1 MVSDKERIPIIEVG
15 REPEIAPETG
25 LEKLEKEQYI
35 LKKPVLDDQTGQV
48 LVTAPSAQQPV
59 IVLPLTEEE
68 LQDALKVK
76 VENSIRWLAEWSRRL
91 AKILGGKARFKKS
104 QEVLNV

>member
-1 MVSDKERIPIIEVG
+1 MVSDKERIPIVEVG

-48 LVTAPSAQQPV
+48 LVTAPTLQEPTV
-59 IVLPLTEEE
+59 ILPLTEGEYE
-68 LQDALKVK
+68 QALSAKI
-76 VENSIRWLAEWSRRL
+76 ECSIRWLAEWSKRL
-91 AKILGGKARFKKS
+91 MKILGSKVGFR
-104 QEVLNV
+104 EN

>member
-1 MVSDKERIPIIEVG
+1 MVSDKERIPIVEVG
-15 REPEIAPETG
+15 KEPEIMPETG

-48 LVTAPSAQQPV
+48 LVTAPSAQQSA

-68 LQDALKVK
+68 FQNALTVK
-76 VENSIRWLAEWSRRL
+76 IENSIRWLAEWSRRL
-91 AKILGGKARFKKS
+91 MKILGSKVRFRES
-104 QEVLNV
+104 

>member
-1 MVSDKERIPIIEVG
+1 MVSDKERVPIVEVG

-48 LVTAPSAQQPV
+48 LVTAPTLQEPTV
-59 IVLPLTEEE
+59 ILPLTKEEY
-68 LQDALKVK
+68 QQALSAKI
-76 VENSIRWLAEWSRRL
+76 EYSIRWLAEWSKRL
-91 AKILGGKARFKKS
+91 MKILGSKVGFR
-104 QEVLNV
+104 EN